1 MGLGDDW
8 YKGSQGSAGQG
19 VAATVEVR
27 ELLAVSV
34 NEDVFVEDDL
44 RRSKGLWVDGSKVGL
59 AG

>member
-1 MGLGDDW
+1 M
-8 YKGSQGSAGQG
+8 
-19 VAATVEVR
+19 EMR

-59 AG
+59 AS